1 MRRLAYS
8 RELSGRS
15 RAEVFCRQAEFMA
28 DFEEEEDVRAS
39 FFCYYPTFAEMS
51 ARELRA
57 YFSWRTAW
65 RRGEHRQT
73 SLSFVYVRIYEL
85 LNSIGFKTPLDAYLA
100 LIDFVDDYRQFDRS
114 IDFHARNWLNDFVIY
129 HGLDRQFLRPVTRNE
144 TETAAASIL
153 SIDTLTPKLVLAG
166 FRRLSSWKL
175 EGPFY
180 EAHAEKLD
188 RLILAVLRK
197 LKATTL
203 ETRRNALEAAIG
215 PRLLLTYRPFAAAV
229 FWDRRLREDRCYE
242 ADPIVRYRTSNGR
255 WMREELAPGRG
266 RNSLFGDI
274 AKRIEAML
282 RQQVGYRRKL
292 TAPSVSEL
300 VQKCIDEA
308 FSEDARREREASNPV
323 RALDFSR
330 LSAIRSDAAETQAKL
345 VVPEAAMEEVSAGN
359 ENGEK
364 PRNMTTVKDS
374 AHASTNHTAA
384 AESAEPVKAETTE
397 ESPEESVASSDS
409 VRATIPNE
417 PLEESSKEVAS
428 ENSAAS
434 RPQPIEASD
443 PVSSQASTDG
453 LTTPEKTL
461 LSLLLNGDNPAS
473 AIKAIGRSPERIID
487 DINEKLFDCVG
498 DAVLEMRNGTLS
510 LISDYAEEIEDI
522 LAQR

>member
-28 DFEEEEDVRAS
+28 DFEEDEDVRAS

-85 LNSIGFKTPLDAYLA
+85 LNSIGFETPLDAYLA
-100 LIDFVDDYRQFDRS
+100 LIDFVEDYRQFDRS

-153 SIDTLTPKLVLAG
+153 SLDSLTPKLVLAG

-180 EAHAEKLD
+180 ETHAEKLD
-188 RLILAVLRK
+188 RLILAVLHK

-203 ETRRNALEAAIG
+203 ETGRNALEAAIG

-266 RNSLFGDI
+266 RNTLLGDI

-282 RQQVGYRRKL
+282 REQVGYRRKL

-300 VQKCIDEA
+300 VQKCIVEA

-345 VVPEAAMEEVSAGN
+345 VVPEDVMEEASAGN
-359 ENGEK
+359 KNDEK
-364 PRNMTTVKDS
+364 PQNMTAVEGS
-374 AHASTNHTAA
+374 AHAPAFHTVAT
-384 AESAEPVKAETTE
+384 EPVKAEIPK
-397 ESPEESVASSDS
+397 ESPAERLAASDS
-409 VRATIPNE
+409 VRATSSNE
-417 PLEESSKEVAS
+417 PLDEISKEVAS
-428 ENSAAS
+428 GGDTTSRPEPPAAS
-434 RPQPIEASD
+434 ESLA
-443 PVSSQASTDG
+443 SQAPTDG
-453 LTTPEKTL
+453 LTPPEKAL
-461 LSLLLNGDNPAS
+461 LSQLLTGDNPAS

-522 LAQR
+522 LASR